1 MANINTS
8 VNRLE
13 GFDKNVLRD
22 KDLYVVGKATEVLVE
37 QSFGLA
43 CQGGGTGSAQALA
56 EYIIKQNK
64 SRQGFQ
70 GGVLCSINLKSL
82 PKPNLKGL
90 PKSWRQNHLF
100 LAYVP
105 CFAHHTSS
113 SRPFCLFFSTF
124 SPFFPPFSFFSY
136 FFCSIIPFMYSLF
149 LLFLPP
155 LVKSFLNG
163 LEILSQKKIFK

>member
-13 GFDKNVLRD
+13 GFDQNVLRD
-22 KDLYVVGKATEVLVE
+22 KDLYVVGKATEALVE

-82 PKPNLKGL
+82 PKPKLKGL
-90 PKSWRQNHLF
+90 QNLDDKTIF
-100 LAYVP
+100 FFGL
-105 CFAHHTSS
+105 C
-113 SRPFCLFFSTF
+113 PFFCPPYLLPFFSTF